1 VITIAD
7 RSIIT
12 HPKIMNTLLEAAEAE
27 GIPYQF
33 KKIPSGGTDA
43 GAIHLTKA
51 GIPSGTVATPN
62 RYIHG
67 PAAVAHVEDL
77 ENTVRL
83 VTAFVRRI
91 SAAG

>member
-1 VITIAD
+1 MD
-7 RSIIT
+7 
-12 HPKIMNTLLEAAEAE
+12 AAEAE
-27 GIPYQF
+27 SIPYQF

-51 GIPSGTVATPN
+51 GVPSGTVATPC

-67 PAAVAHVEDL
+67 PAAVTHVGDL

-83 VTAFVRRI
+83 VKAFVERI
-91 SAAG
+91 SRA